1 MVGSGGGDLWWGGGG
16 CEIEKLRLE
25 RERRVKIGD
34 LLGEVE
40 ISDGCW
46 L

>member
-25 RERRVKIGD
+25 REREGLR
-34 LLGEVE
+34 
-40 ISDGCW
+40 
-46 L
+46 